1 MISKIFNRL
10 AKSKEENQFRLLAKG
25 IKIGRGFQA
34 QIHPSSTLKIGNNMD
49 VRNFVC
55 FWVGKKAELKIGQ
68 NVFIN
73 NYCSINCLKYIEI
86 GENTLFG
93 EGVKIY
99 DHNHAYSFENEQ
111 LNVSRKDF
119 TFGEVK
125 IGKNCW
131 LGSNVVVLKGV
142 TIGDN
147 SIIGAGCVIHK
158 DVSENS
164 VIANS
169 QNLISK

>member
-10 AKSKEENQFRLLAKG
+10 CESKEEKQFRLLAKG

-34 QIHPSSTLKIGNNMD
+34 QFHPNSILKVGDNLD
-49 VRNFVC
+49 ARNFVC
-55 FWVGKKAELKIGQ
+55 FWVGKNAELKIGT

-73 NYCSINCLKYIEI
+73 NYCSINCLKNIEI
-86 GENTLFG
+86 GDDTLLG

-99 DHNHAYSFENEQ
+99 DHNHEYSFENDR
-111 LNVSRKDF
+111 LNVSRKAF
-119 TFGEVK
+119 TYGEVK

-131 LGSNVVVLKGV
+131 LGSNVVILKGV
-142 TIGDN
+142 RIGDN

-158 DVSENS
+158 DVPANS
-164 VIANS
+164 VIVA
-169 QNLISK
+169 QQELTSK